1 MKKNLFD
8 IIEQFDIFN
17 LTNSKYLSLYYVENI
32 LIIVFLVICFYFIN
46 ISYNNLFTFYFLQI
60 LSGLNNNLKT
70 KFINEDFFLPN
81 IFLFYSIFFI
91 IVFENLTSM
100 IPDTITV
107 TAFIKL
113 PLLLSI
119 TFFGSSILIAIY
131 QKKFKFF
138 NGFLPSGVPL
148 AIAPVLF
155 IIEIVSFLIRVF
167 SLAIRLFINLL
178 AGHIL
183 LKFIAIVML
192 LLVTALSDLFILN
205 FLIDGLKI
213 FLIFLELLA
222 CLLQAVILVS
232 LVTIYLDQSLNFIH

>member
-8 IIEQFDIFN
+8 IIEQFEIFN
-17 LTNSKYLSLYYVENI
+17 LINFKFASFYYAENFLIVIFVI
-32 LIIVFLVICFYFIN
+32 LCFYFASIN
-46 ISYNNLFTFYFLQI
+46 YNNIFTFYFLQI
-60 LSGLNNNLKT
+60 LSNLSNNLKT

-81 IFLFYSIFFI
+81 IFLFYSIFII
-91 IVFENLTSM
+91 IVFENICSM

-119 TFFGSSILIAIY
+119 TFFGSSIVIAVY

-138 NGFLPSGVPL
+138 QGFLPKGVPV

-155 IIEIVSFLIRVF
+155 VIEIISFLIRVF

-192 LLVTALSDLFILN
+192 LLVTILSDLIVLN
-205 FLIDGLKI
+205 FLVDILKI

-222 CLLQAVILVS
+222 CVLQAVILVS

>member
-1 MKKNLFD
+1 MNFFIFD

-17 LTNSKYLSLYYVENI
+17 IFNYKYISAYQISNLCV
-32 LIIVFLVICFYFIN
+32 IIFMVICFYFAT
-46 ISYNNLFTFYFLQI
+46 ISCNNLLAFYFSKMI
-60 LSGLNNNLKT
+60 TSLNNNLKP
-70 KFINEDFFLPN
+70 KFVNDDFFLTN
-81 IFLFYSIFFI
+81 IFLLYLIFLI
-91 IVFENLTSM
+91 ILFENLTSM
-100 IPDTITV
+100 IPEVITI

-138 NGFLPSGVPL
+138 SGFLPKGVPL

-155 IIEIVSFLIRVF
+155 IIEIISFVIRIF

-192 LLVTALSDLFILN
+192 LLVTNLFDFIVLN
-205 FLIDGLKI
+205 FLIDGLKV

-222 CLLQAVILVS
+222 CLLQAIILVS
-232 LVTIYLDQSLNFIH
+232 LITIYIDQSLNFTH

>member
-8 IIEQFDIFN
+8 IIEQFDILN
-17 LTNSKYLSLYYVENI
+17 LLNYKYISLYSVENF
-32 LIIVFLVICFYFIN
+32 LIITFIIICFYFASAN
-46 ISYNNLFTFYFLQI
+46 FNNLIAFYFFQVLVN
-60 LSGLNNNLKT
+60 LNSNLKS

-81 IFLFYSIFFI
+81 IFLFYVIFFI
-91 IVFENLTSM
+91 VMLENLTSM
-100 IPDTITV
+100 IPDTITI

-119 TFFGSSILIAIY
+119 TFFGSSILIAIQ
-131 QKKFKFF
+131 QKKFKFLS
-138 NGFLPSGVPL
+138 GFLPKGVPL

-155 IIEIVSFLIRVF
+155 IIEIISFLIRVF

-183 LKFIAIVML
+183 LKFIAIIML
-192 LLVTALSDLFILN
+192 LLVTFLSDLAVLN

-222 CLLQAVILVS
+222 CLLQAIILVS
-232 LVTIYLDQSLNFIH
+232 LIVIYLDQSLNFIH

>member
-8 IIEQFDIFN
+8 IIEQFDVFNIFN
-17 LTNSKYLSLYYVENI
+17 YKYISIYYIENL
-32 LIIVFLVICFYFIN
+32 LIIVFVLICFYFIT
-46 ISYNNLFTFYFLQI
+46 ISYNNLITFYFLQV
-60 LSGLNNNLKT
+60 LTSLNINLKS
-70 KFINEDFFLPN
+70 KFINDDFFLPN
-81 IFLFYSIFFI
+81 IFLFHSIFFI

-100 IPDTITV
+100 IPDTITI

-138 NGFLPSGVPL
+138 SGFLPKGVPL

-155 IIEIVSFLIRVF
+155 IIEIISFLIRVF

-192 LLVTALSDLFILN
+192 LLVTILSDLVILN

-213 FLIFLELLA
+213 FLILLELLA

-232 LVTIYLDQSLNFIH
+232 LITIYLDQSLNFIH